1 MKMLTKEEL
10 SKEIIDAMKAKD
22 AVRKETLQGLKA
34 AIQNDEIKH
43 QRELTDVEL
52 VAVAKRE
59 AKQFKDAIDGAKK
72 ADRPDLIDR
81 YTNQFSVV
89 AEFLPETLSQEKI
102 LEILTE
108 KGAKKG
114 MKMGQLMGM
123 IMKDHKSE
131 VDGADVKVV
140 IEKHFVD

>member
-1 MKMLTKEEL
+1 MLTKEEL

-22 AVRKETLQGLKA
+22 AVRKETLQGLKS

-43 QRELTDVEL
+43 RRELTDVEL

>member
-1 MKMLTKEEL
+1 MKTLTKEEL

-22 AVRKETLQGLKA
+22 VVRKETLQGLKA

-43 QRELTDVEL
+43 HRELTDVEL

-72 ADRPDLIDR
+72 ADRHDLIDR
-81 YTNQFSVV
+81 YTSQFSVI
-89 AEFLPETLSQEKI
+89 AEFIPETLSQEKI
-102 LEILTE
+102 LEILIE